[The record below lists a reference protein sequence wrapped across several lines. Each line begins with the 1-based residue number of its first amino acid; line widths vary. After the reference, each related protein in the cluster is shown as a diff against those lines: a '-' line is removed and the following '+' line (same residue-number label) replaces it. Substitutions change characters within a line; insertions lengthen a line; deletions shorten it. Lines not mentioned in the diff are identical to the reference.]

1 MAWQYDIE
9 VEGVKVD
16 IEYSTDRDIETGE
29 WFNEVEQVQIGGVN
43 AAPLLYAI
51 NQDAAK
57 KLIEQ
62 ALADAIKADERDAT
76 RARRIKQLDRAMC
89 GDVMSALAKLKVAA

>member
-29 WFNEVEQVQIGGVN
+29 WFNEIEQVQIGGVN

-51 NQDAAK
+51 NQDAAQ

-62 ALADAIKADERDAT
+62 ALADAIKADERDA
-76 RARRIKQLDRAMC
+76 AQNRRVKLLDRAMC
-89 GDVMSALAKLKVAA
+89 GDVMSALAKLGVAA